1 MSALTIGDALSK
13 VELPYYNTL
22 GNPPPM
28 NEEEERKAVEELDRW
43 LKLLGKKTL
52 EETNETLK
60 KMVVH
65 AYHHLLHKMPEPK
78 ISE

>member
-1 MSALTIGDALSK
+1 MNLLAFGDRLSK
-13 VELPYYNTL
+13 VELPYYNTF

-28 NEEEERKAVEELDRW
+28 NEEEERQAVEELDRW
-43 LKLLGKKTL
+43 LFLLGKKTL

-65 AYHHLLHKMPEPK
+65 AYFHLLEKMPEPK